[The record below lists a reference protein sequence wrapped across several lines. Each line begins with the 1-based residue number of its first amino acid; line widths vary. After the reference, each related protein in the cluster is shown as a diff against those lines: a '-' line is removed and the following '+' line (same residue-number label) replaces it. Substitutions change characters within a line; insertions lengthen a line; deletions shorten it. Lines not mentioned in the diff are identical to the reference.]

1 MTNGIDHALD
11 SVVNERR
18 SAMSHPNRL
27 DRSPLDSFPR
37 SRFGG
42 RIAVLVACIALAVG
56 IASSPF
62 AAHAAGP
69 TKGRACVKAYIV
81 RPGDAWSVIATRTK
95 VTMRALLAA
104 NGATT
109 RTVLYPGGS
118 ICLPASATAPASAT
132 DGSKTAP
139 TRPPATVPVATPSTP
154 AAAVV
159 APARTYSSAEVV
171 AIVRAIWP
179 DDQED
184 HALQVVWRESN
195 NQPTAHNS
203 CCYGLFQINYNAH
216 RSWLATNAGITNAQQ
231 LLDPHVN
238 ALVALVL
245 YNGSGWGPWGG

>member
-1 MTNGIDHALD
+1 
-11 SVVNERR
+11 
-18 SAMSHPNRL
+18 MSHPNRL
-27 DRSPLDSFPR
+27 DRSPLDSIPR
-37 SRFGG
+37 SRFGT
-42 RIAVLVACIALAVG
+42 RIAVLVAGIALAVG
-56 IASSPF
+56 VAASPL
-62 AAHAAGP
+62 AAHAADP

-81 RPGDAWSVIATRTK
+81 RSGDAWSVIATRAK

-118 ICLPASATAPASAT
+118 ICLPASATVPAAPTSGPKPTAPAT
-132 DGSKTAP
+132 T
-139 TRPPATVPVATPSTP
+139 PASTTPSTS

-184 HALQVVWRESN
+184 HALQIVWRESN
-195 NQPTAHNS
+195 NQPTARNS

-216 RSWLATNAGITNAQQ
+216 RSWLAANAGITSATQ

>member
-1 MTNGIDHALD
+1 
-11 SVVNERR
+11 
-18 SAMSHPNRL
+18 MSHPNRL

-42 RIAVLVACIALAVG
+42 RIAVLVAGIALAVG
-56 IASSPF
+56 IASSPL

-118 ICLPASATAPASAT
+118 ICLPASATVPIAPAT
-132 DGSKTAP
+132 T
-139 TRPPATVPVATPSTP
+139 PASTVPVATPSTP

-195 NQPTAHNS
+195 NQPTARNS
-203 CCYGLFQINYNAH
+203 CCYGLFQINFNAH

>member
-1 MTNGIDHALD
+1 
-11 SVVNERR
+11 
-18 SAMSHPNRL
+18 MSHPNRL

-42 RIAVLVACIALAVG
+42 RIAVLVAGIALAVG
-56 IASSPF
+56 IAASPL

-118 ICLPASATAPASAT
+118 ICLPASATVPIAPATTPAS
-132 DGSKTAP
+132 TAP
-139 TRPPATVPVATPSTP
+139 IATPATS

-159 APARTYSSAEVV
+159 SPARTYSSAEVV